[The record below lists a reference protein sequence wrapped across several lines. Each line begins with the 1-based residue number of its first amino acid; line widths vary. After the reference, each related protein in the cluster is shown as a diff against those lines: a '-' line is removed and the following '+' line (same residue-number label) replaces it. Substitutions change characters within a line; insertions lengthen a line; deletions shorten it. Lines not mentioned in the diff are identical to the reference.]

1 MTKKIVM
8 YDTVQDLIDPIPISV
23 DLVRLYETIQVISR
37 AVGYDPNECF
47 KSKSKKS
54 TINFTYPKN
63 IPQSIINAHG
73 DLKSKF
79 IGPLTQGEDRIK
91 ELYNIG
97 TNEFTE
103 MHPIIEQSYIKTVFD
118 QIQQYHTSKF
128 GSGAIRWVHS
138 SSLAPGAAFGL
149 HIDLHCIARY
159 HIALITTECSYMM
172 VNNDNEI
179 KTVHIPADGRVW
191 LLDNNVQHTAIN
203 LVYVDKE
210 TDRVR
215 THLIFSVYD

>member
-1 MTKKIVM
+1 MAKKIVM
-8 YDTVQDLIDPIPISV
+8 YDTVPDLIDPIPINV
-23 DLVRLYETIQVISR
+23 DLVHLYETIQVISR
-37 AVGYDPNECF
+37 AVGYNPTECF
-47 KSKSKKS
+47 KSNSKKS

-63 IPQSIINAHG
+63 IPQNIIDGYG

-79 IGPLTQGEDRIK
+79 IGPMTHGEDRIK

-97 TNEFTE
+97 TDEFTE
-103 MHPIIEQSYIKTVFD
+103 MHPMIEESYIKTVFD
-118 QIQQYHTSKF
+118 QIQKYHLLKF
-128 GSGAIRWVHS
+128 GSGKIRWVHS

-149 HIDLHCIARY
+149 HIDVHCTARY
-159 HIALITTECSYMM
+159 HIALTTSECSYMM
-172 VNNDNEI
+172 VADDNEI

-191 LLDNNVQHTAIN
+191 FLDNSVQHTAIN
-203 LVYVDKE
+203 LVHVNKE